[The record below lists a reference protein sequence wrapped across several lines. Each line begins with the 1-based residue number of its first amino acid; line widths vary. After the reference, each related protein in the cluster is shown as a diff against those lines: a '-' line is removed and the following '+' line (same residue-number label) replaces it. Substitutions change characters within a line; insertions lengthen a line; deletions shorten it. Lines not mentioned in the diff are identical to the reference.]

1 MTDYTCVKLLSN
13 CKMFDVNNLAK
24 DTAMYDIHY
33 RKCSIHKGELLKK
46 NEELKFCEEAQTVL
60 NENDIK
66 LLLDRDIIDSI
77 RHDSV
82 NRFVQLLNDSNRIND
97 LSKSID
103 YNYEGNTLLHEAIYW
118 NSNKCILFLLKNC
131 TNFLDAKN
139 KDGNTVMHIACIKG
153 HSFLINELY
162 KLGMDINLLNNKDE
176 NILHSAVK
184 CGNLDIVKQ
193 VYSLINAPCCLSK
206 TDNLG
211 RKVLHTAVISKN
223 RDLDVIKFLVNEGS
237 DIINI
242 DTSGNSIMNN
252 LNRLEKSSLNIQIK
266 TFLKKSVYDI
276 YQDQLN
282 ITVEDE
288 ATDEGVCQNKP
299 LFYSYDQIIQNNPEY
314 APFIVDNGDTT
325 VINEYK
331 VSYPNSNT
339 EDKLDTSDLLPK
351 KKLPIKIRSLFN
363 YVEPFENNTT
373 NNKHKD
379 TPLYKELLA
388 IGLLFII
395 LFIFYYE

>member
-1 MTDYTCVKLLSN
+1 MTDYTCVKRLSK
-13 CKMFDVNNLAK
+13 CKMFDVNNLSK
-24 DTAMYDIHY
+24 DTSMYDIHY
-33 RKCSIHKGELLKK
+33 RKCSIHKGELLEKDEDIK
-46 NEELKFCEEAQTVL
+46 YCDEAQTVL

-82 NRFVQLLNDSNRIND
+82 NRFVQLLTDSNRIND
-97 LSKSID
+97 LSKPID

-118 NSNKCILFLLKNC
+118 NSNKCILYLLKNC

-162 KLGMDINLLNNKDE
+162 KQGMDINLLNNKDE
-176 NILHSAVK
+176 NILHCAVK
-184 CGNLDIVKQ
+184 CGKLDIVKQ
-193 VYSLINAPCCLSK
+193 VYSLINAPCSLSK

-211 RKVLHTAVISKN
+211 RKPLHTAVISNN
-223 RDLDVIKFLVNEGS
+223 RDLDIIKFLVNEGS
-237 DIINI
+237 DMINV
-242 DTSGNSIMNN
+242 DKSENSIMNN
-252 LNRLEKSSLNIQIK
+252 LNRLEKNSLNIQIK
-266 TFLKKSVYDI
+266 TFLKKSVYDV
-276 YQDQLN
+276 YHNQPQEPLEGEEP
-282 ITVEDE
+282 T
-288 ATDEGVCQNKP
+288 EGVCKNKP

-314 APFIVDNGDTT
+314 APFIVDEGDTT

-331 VSYPNSNT
+331 VTYPDKDTEEKIDNS
-339 EDKLDTSDLLPK
+339 DILPK
-351 KKLPIKIRSLFN
+351 KKLPIKLRSLFN
-363 YVEPFENNTT
+363 YVEPFENNT
-373 NNKHKD
+373 NNKQKD

-388 IGLLFII
+388 ICLLFII

>member
-1 MTDYTCVKLLSN
+1 MTDYTCVKRLSK
-13 CKMFDVNNLAK
+13 CKMFDVNNLSK
-24 DTAMYDIHY
+24 DTSMYDIHY
-33 RKCSIHKGELLKK
+33 RKCSIHKGELLEKDEDIK
-46 NEELKFCEEAQTVL
+46 YCDEAQTVL

-82 NRFVQLLNDSNRIND
+82 NRFVQLLTDSNRIND
-97 LSKSID
+97 LSKPID

-118 NSNKCILFLLKNC
+118 NSNKCILYLLKNC

-162 KLGMDINLLNNKDE
+162 KQGMDINLLNNKDE
-176 NILHSAVK
+176 NILHCAVK
-184 CGNLDIVKQ
+184 CGKLDIVKQ
-193 VYSLINAPCCLSK
+193 VYSLINAPCSLSK

-211 RKVLHTAVISKN
+211 RKPLHTAVISNN
-223 RDLDVIKFLVNEGS
+223 RDLDIVKFLVNEGS
-237 DIINI
+237 DMINV
-242 DTSGNSIMNN
+242 DKSDNSIMNN
-252 LNRLEKSSLNIQIK
+252 LNRLEKNSLNIQIK
-266 TFLKKSVYDI
+266 TFLKKSVYDV
-276 YQDQLN
+276 YHNQPQEPLEGEEP
-282 ITVEDE
+282 T
-288 ATDEGVCQNKP
+288 EGVCKNKP

-314 APFIVDNGDTT
+314 APFIVDEGDTT

-331 VSYPNSNT
+331 VTYPDKDTEEKIDNS
-339 EDKLDTSDLLPK
+339 DILPK
-351 KKLPIKIRSLFN
+351 KKLPIKLRSLFN
-363 YVEPFENNTT
+363 YVEPFENNT
-373 NNKHKD
+373 NNKQKD

-388 IGLLFII
+388 ICLLFII

>member
-1 MTDYTCVKLLSN
+1 MTDYTCVKRLSK
-13 CKMFDVNNLAK
+13 CKMFDVNNLEK
-24 DTAMYDIHY
+24 DTSMYDIHY
-33 RKCSIHKGELLKK
+33 RKCSIHKGELLNK
-46 NEELKFCEEAQTVL
+46 NEELKFCDEAQTVL

-82 NRFVQLLNDSNRIND
+82 NRFVQLLTDSNRIND
-97 LSKSID
+97 LSKPID

-118 NSNKCILFLLKNC
+118 NSNKCILYLLKNC

-162 KLGMDINLLNNKDE
+162 KLGMDINLLNNKGE
-176 NILHSAVK
+176 NILHCAVK
-184 CGNLDIVKQ
+184 CGKLDIVKQ
-193 VYSLINAPCCLSK
+193 VYSLINAPCSLSK
-206 TDNLG
+206 IDNLG
-211 RKVLHTAVISKN
+211 RKPLHTAVISN
-223 RDLDVIKFLVNEGS
+223 TRDLDIVKFLVNEGS
-237 DIINI
+237 DMINV
-242 DTSGNSIMNN
+242 DTSDNSIMNN

-266 TFLKKSVYDI
+266 TFLKKSVYDV
-276 YQDQLN
+276 YHNNQQDPLD
-282 ITVEDE
+282 DE

-299 LFYSYDQIIQNNPEY
+299 LFYSYDHIIQNNPEY
-314 APFIVDNGDTT
+314 APFIVDEGDTT

-331 VSYPNSNT
+331 VSYPDKDT
-339 EDKLDTSDLLPK
+339 EDKLDNSDLLPK
-351 KKLPIKIRSLFN
+351 KKLPIKLRSLFN
-363 YVEPFENNTT
+363 YVEPFENNT
-373 NNKHKD
+373 NNKQKE

-388 IGLLFII
+388 ICLLFII

>member
-1 MTDYTCVKLLSN
+1 MTDYTCVKRLSK
-13 CKMFDVNNLAK
+13 CKMFDVNNLSK
-24 DTAMYDIHY
+24 DTSMYDIHY
-33 RKCSIHKGELLKK
+33 RKCSIHKGELLEK
-46 NEELKFCEEAQTVL
+46 NEDIKYCDEAQTVL

-82 NRFVQLLNDSNRIND
+82 NRFVQLLTDSNRIND
-97 LSKSID
+97 LSKPID

-118 NSNKCILFLLKNC
+118 NSNKCILYLLKNC

-162 KLGMDINLLNNKDE
+162 KQGMDINLLNNKDE
-176 NILHSAVK
+176 NILHCAVK
-184 CGNLDIVKQ
+184 CGKLDIVKQ
-193 VYSLINAPCCLSK
+193 VYSLINAPCSLSK
-206 TDNLG
+206 TDKLG
-211 RKVLHTAVISKN
+211 RKPLHTAVISNN
-223 RDLDVIKFLVNEGS
+223 RDLDIIKFLVNEGS
-237 DIINI
+237 DMINV
-242 DTSGNSIMNN
+242 DKSENSIMNN

-266 TFLKKSVYDI
+266 TFLKKSVYDV
-276 YQDQLN
+276 YHNQPQEPL
-282 ITVEDE
+282 EGE
-288 ATDEGVCQNKP
+288 EPEEGVCKNKP

-314 APFIVDNGDTT
+314 APFIVDEGDTT

-331 VSYPNSNT
+331 VTYPDKDTEEKIDNS
-339 EDKLDTSDLLPK
+339 DILPK
-351 KKLPIKIRSLFN
+351 KKLPIKLRSLFN
-363 YVEPFENNTT
+363 YVEPFENNT
-373 NNKHKD
+373 NNKQKD

-388 IGLLFII
+388 ICLLFII

>member
-1 MTDYTCVKLLSN
+1 MTDYTCVKRLSK
-13 CKMFDVNNLAK
+13 CKMFDVNNLSK
-24 DTAMYDIHY
+24 DTSMYDIHY
-33 RKCSIHKGELLKK
+33 RKCSIHKGELLEK
-46 NEELKFCEEAQTVL
+46 NEDIKYCDEAQTVL

-82 NRFVQLLNDSNRIND
+82 NRFVQLLTDSNRIND
-97 LSKSID
+97 LSKPID

-118 NSNKCILFLLKNC
+118 NSNKCILYLLKNC

-162 KLGMDINLLNNKDE
+162 KQGMDINLLNNKDE
-176 NILHSAVK
+176 NILHCAVK
-184 CGNLDIVKQ
+184 CGKLDIVKQ
-193 VYSLINAPCCLSK
+193 VYSLINAPCSLSK

-211 RKVLHTAVISKN
+211 RKPLHTAVISNN
-223 RDLDVIKFLVNEGS
+223 RDLDIIKFLVNEGS
-237 DIINI
+237 DMINV
-242 DTSGNSIMNN
+242 DKSENSIMNN
-252 LNRLEKSSLNIQIK
+252 LNRLEKNSLNIQIK
-266 TFLKKSVYDI
+266 TFLKKSVYDV
-276 YQDQLN
+276 YHNQPQEPLEGEEP
-282 ITVEDE
+282 T
-288 ATDEGVCQNKP
+288 EGVCKNKP

-314 APFIVDNGDTT
+314 APFIVDEGDTT

-331 VSYPNSNT
+331 VTYPDKDTEEKIDNS
-339 EDKLDTSDLLPK
+339 DILPK
-351 KKLPIKIRSLFN
+351 KKLPIKLRSLFN
-363 YVEPFENNTT
+363 YVEPFENNT
-373 NNKHKD
+373 NNKQKD

-388 IGLLFII
+388 ICLLFII